1 MLTPATKPPGEP
13 AAPHSLCRPGQR
25 GPSPQPRIEY
35 RLSSVCGSGCGSACG
50 ISRPRVSLVAVRDLA
65 SRHFSTSLPQPFRQL
80 SGVRSESR
88 CGTHCGTRCGSHYGS
103 RCPSSGCRVSLMV
116 VRDSGGRAVLTSLP
130 PVTVTVRRL
139 CSRRAQVVSSWLVV
153 GFPGSRGV
161 SCLHPT
167 RLPDARM
174 RCRDV
179 PARQPHR
186 HGRWTAERPPNDSG
200 ITAYRQEARLIRVRR
215 EHRSPFG
222 LWSTSPA
229 GLPGQ
234 GLEIPTGVCSDRP
247 PG

>member
-1 MLTPATKPPGEP
+1 MRHAVCVDRTKPPADIRRALRVEVGFGCP
-13 AAPHSLCRPGQR
+13 
-25 GPSPQPRIEY
+25 
-35 RLSSVCGSGCGSACG
+35 VDGCGSPYLTWHHFDPPWRERQHHDAAGMIALCLQHHKEADSG
-50 ISRPRVSLVAVRDLA
+50 AFSHEQLRVLKA
-65 SRHFSTSLPQPFRQL
+65 SPFR
-80 SGVRSESR
+80 
-88 CGTHCGTRCGSHYGS
+88 
-103 RCPSSGCRVSLMV
+103 
-116 VRDSGGRAVLTSLP
+116 
-130 PVTVTVRRL
+130 
-139 CSRRAQVVSSWLVV
+139 SRRARVVSSWLVV
-153 GFPGSRGV
+153 GVPGLRGV

-186 HGRWTAERPPNDSG
+186 HGRWTAERPPSDSS

-234 GLEIPTGVCSDRP
+234 GLEIPAGVCSDRP
-247 PG
+247 PR